1 VPATTTTIDRD
12 QREGL
17 YELVRNHL
25 GSIEDFFVALER
37 TRDFAKAEQLALEFA
52 EDFRLLQDIGWGE
65 KDGRETFDLTMPAA
79 DLAEL
84 LTRLHGEALQVLVP
98 SGEEAQSSREDA
110 EVDRRFQFGYEACNK
125 LLADLDSREGRP
137 GRAGCRAPRRSRSS
151 CPHRGTP

>member
-25 GSIEDFFVALER
+25 GSIEDFWVALER

-79 DLAEL
+79 DLTEL
-84 LTRLHGEALQVLVP
+84 LRRLHGEAAQVLIEH
-98 SGEEAQSSREDA
+98 GAEAESRRRDA
-110 EVDRRFQFGYEACNK
+110 DTDLRFQIGHETCERV
-125 LLADLDSREGRP
+125 LADLD
-137 GRAGCRAPRRSRSS
+137 PRS
-151 CPHRGTP
+151 